1 MFWKQFIELYIIFT
15 FYFTIFTTRIFYMKL
30 FSYALFIYYF
40 ILMQYENEPISLTI
54 IYLIK
59 AIYCITKSRFQST
72 LKLI

>member
-1 MFWKQFIELYIIFT
+1 
-15 FYFTIFTTRIFYMKL
+15 MKL